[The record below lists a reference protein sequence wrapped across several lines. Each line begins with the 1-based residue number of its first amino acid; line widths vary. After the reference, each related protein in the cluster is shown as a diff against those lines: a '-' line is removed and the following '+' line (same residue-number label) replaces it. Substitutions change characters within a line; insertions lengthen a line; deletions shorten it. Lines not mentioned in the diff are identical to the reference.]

1 MTGAPAE
8 VWRKFRFRTVPGWA
22 YAFLALLVTGI
33 GLLPIFIIM
42 AVVSRRA
49 SGHLPLT
56 RASRQKL
63 RLVEWGIISLL
74 PLMIVLWLL
83 MLRGIG
89 IELRSHVRDPL
100 WWSAFD
106 FLFSASSFLL
116 AMFFGAA
123 IGNVM
128 RGVPLDRDGYLIVL
142 ATLSF
147 LGFVIGLL
155 VVKPLIG
162 PRGNVMEQR
171 PGYHDKLVELRNVHP
186 AFVAEVN
193 YKHQQRAAQQAASYS
208 PPGLPQTPGST

>member
-22 YAFLALLVTGI
+22 YAFLVLLVTGI

-74 PLMIVLWLL
+74 PLMIVLF
-83 MLRGIG
+83 I
-89 IELRSHVRDPL
+89 
-100 WWSAFD
+100 
-106 FLFSASSFLL
+106 
-116 AMFFGAA
+116 GAA
-123 IGNVM
+123 IVGSGSNSETAST
-128 RGVPLDRDGYLIVL
+128 ITF
-142 ATLSF
+142 TLSF

>member
-63 RLVEWGIISLL
+63 RLVEWSIISLL
-74 PLMIVLWLL
+74 PLMIVLF
-83 MLRGIG
+83 I
-89 IELRSHVRDPL
+89 
-100 WWSAFD
+100 
-106 FLFSASSFLL
+106 
-116 AMFFGAA
+116 GAA
-123 IGNVM
+123 IVGSGSNSETASTITFI
-128 RGVPLDRDGYLIVL
+128 LIVL

-147 LGFVIGLL
+147 LG
-155 VVKPLIG
+155 G

-186 AFVAEVN
+186 AFVVEVN